1 MKAEEYEQI
10 RKAVDNT
17 HIEIVLT
24 DNSTFLKRVPT
35 TTHEKL
41 ALRLALK
48 TRFSDIFKNPTL
60 DKLEREYLTLKTKLD
75 KEKALKERKA
85 REEWLKQQK
94 EPLNWFLRIL
104 RNNWHLVNP
113 DELDAWLAE
122 TTVEQRS
129 KVLQEFKKMSKV
141 RGLGFPQTTVEFGLA
156 FLQSSLKTESQEGKK
171 WKKKKFLKLFTKA

>member
-1 MKAEEYEQI
+1 MNEREFREITQAI
-10 RKAVDNT
+10 GNT
-17 HIEIVLT
+17 HFEITIT
-24 DNSTFLKRVPT
+24 DNSTFLKRMPT

-48 TRFSDIFKNPTL
+48 SRFPYIFNDSTL

-75 KEKALKERKA
+75 KEKALKEQKA

-141 RGLGFPQTTVEFGLA
+141 RGLGFPKTTVEFGLA